1 MKTSKYS
8 GFFKLSVE
16 DRMKEV
22 AEFANLTEED
32 QKVLQDADSLDMD
45 KADHMIENV
54 IGRFALPLGVAINFQ
69 INGKDYVI
77 PMVSEEPSVVA
88 ACTNAAKMAR
98 VGGGFTTHSSGTV
111 MISQIQLLNVPT
123 PFAAKSMI
131 LERKDEIIQKCN
143 EKDPVLVKFGGG
155 ARDVEVRVIDSMVG
169 PRSSRT
175 VSGGNYRRNSRT
187 PYFIQPCRSQISNSP
202 CCI

>member
-123 PFAAKSMI
+123 PFAAKSTKMK
-131 LERKDEIIQKCN
+131 LSKSVMRKIRY
-143 EKDPVLVKFGGG
+143 L
-155 ARDVEVRVIDSMVG
+155 
-169 PRSSRT
+169 
-175 VSGGNYRRNSRT
+175 
-187 PYFIQPCRSQISNSP
+187 
-202 CCI
+202 

>member
-98 VGGGFTTHSSGTV
+98 VGRWIYDTF
-111 MISQIQLLNVPT
+111 
-123 PFAAKSMI
+123 F
-131 LERKDEIIQKCN
+131 
-143 EKDPVLVKFGGG
+143 
-155 ARDVEVRVIDSMVG
+155 
-169 PRSSRT
+169 
-175 VSGGNYRRNSRT
+175 RNSYDFPDSASECSDTICSKEHDSGAQR
-187 PYFIQPCRSQISNSP
+187 
-202 CCI
+202 

>member
-54 IGRFALPLGVAINFQ
+54 IGRFALPDQRKRLCYPDGFRGTFRSCCLHKRSK
-69 INGKDYVI
+69 NGPGWRWIYH
-77 PMVSEEPSVVA
+77 
-88 ACTNAAKMAR
+88 T
-98 VGGGFTTHSSGTV
+98 F
-111 MISQIQLLNVPT
+111 L
-123 PFAAKSMI
+123 
-131 LERKDEIIQKCN
+131 
-143 EKDPVLVKFGGG
+143 
-155 ARDVEVRVIDSMVG
+155 
-169 PRSSRT
+169 
-175 VSGGNYRRNSRT
+175 RNSDDLSDSAFECSDTVCSKEHDPGAQR
-187 PYFIQPCRSQISNSP
+187 
-202 CCI
+202 

>member
-54 IGRFALPLGVAINFQ
+54 SDVCTSSWCGNQLPDQRQRLCYP
-69 INGKDYVI
+69 D
-77 PMVSEEPSVVA
+77 
-88 ACTNAAKMAR
+88 
-98 VGGGFTTHSSGTV
+98 GF
-111 MISQIQLLNVPT
+111 
-123 PFAAKSMI
+123 
-131 LERKDEIIQKCN
+131 
-143 EKDPVLVKFGGG
+143 
-155 ARDVEVRVIDSMVG
+155 
-169 PRSSRT
+169 
-175 VSGGNYRRNSRT
+175 
-187 PYFIQPCRSQISNSP
+187 
-202 CCI
+202 